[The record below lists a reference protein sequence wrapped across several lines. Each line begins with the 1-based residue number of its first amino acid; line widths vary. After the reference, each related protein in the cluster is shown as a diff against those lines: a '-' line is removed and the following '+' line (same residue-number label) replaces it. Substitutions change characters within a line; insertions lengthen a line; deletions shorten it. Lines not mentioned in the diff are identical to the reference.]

1 MPSADFCAAI
11 GSLLGFLSLDSEAT
25 AQISRGK
32 FDRLHRTPAGST
44 HQTLDGYGLRKKSI
58 ARPAWGAY
66 YPVSVRQVTVLL
78 HASFRRTPRGDALAF
93 R

>member
-1 MPSADFCAAI
+1 MPSADFYATI
-11 GSLLGFLSLDSEAT
+11 GSLLSFLSLDSEAT

-44 HQTLDGYGLRKKSI
+44 RQTFDGYGLCKKSV
-58 ARPAWGAY
+58 ARPTWGAY

-78 HASFRRTPRGDALAF
+78 HASFRRTPHDDALAL